1 MKIQNKHQFLALLA
15 EGPWAWPGGYP
26 LFFVTSDGEALSF
39 RSAEQNQQAI
49 CEAIAEGD
57 TSDSWFVIGVEIN
70 YEDAELYCCHSG
82 ERIESAYA
90 ETNATP

>member
-1 MKIQNKHQFLALLA
+1 MKISNKYQFLSILA

-39 RSAEQNQQAI
+39 RSAECEQEAI
-49 CEAIAEGD
+49 CEALTAGD
-57 TSDSWFVIGVEIN
+57 SNNCWFVIGVEIN

>member
-1 MKIQNKHQFLALLA
+1 MKISNKHQFLAVLA

-39 RSAEQNQQAI
+39 RSAEREQEAI

-57 TSDSWFVIGVEIN
+57 KASSWFVIGVEIN

>member
-1 MKIQNKHQFLALLA
+1 MNISNKYQFLSILA

-26 LFFVTSDGEALSF
+26 LFFITSDGEALSF
-39 RSAEQNQQAI
+39 RSAERGQEAI

-57 TSDSWFVIGVEIN
+57 KASSWFVIGVEIN
-70 YEDAELYCCHSG
+70 YEHPELYCCHSG

-90 ETNATP
+90 ETKDTP

>member
-1 MKIQNKHQFLALLA
+1 MKISNKHQFEAVLA

-39 RSAEQNQQAI
+39 RSAEREREAI
-49 CEAIAEGD
+49 CEAIAEGNRNND
-57 TSDSWFVIGVEIN
+57 WFVIGVEIN
-70 YEDAELYCCHSG
+70 YEDPQLYCFHSG

-90 ETNATP
+90 ETEETP